1 MGLKGQRLIT
11 SDSPTAYEAQ
21 ESITKFIEK
30 IRSSEPGDSLHLSIL
45 KYASQSPVEVDV
57 SPKQTI
63 DGPMSIGVTLA
74 PNYQGRSLVRATSF
88 PDAVVKAGT
97 ETKDLTSDTARSI
110 LTLLGSLVA
119 GRGTPAGQSVSGP
132 IGVLKTGTDVV
143 STNDIS
149 AVIGFV
155 SAISVNLAV
164 VNSLPLPALDGGQLA
179 FVLSEAV
186 TGKKIDQ
193 RKQEAINAAALLFL
207 LAVSFGTVVGD
218 LNLVGKI
225 GR

>member
-1 MGLKGQRLIT
+1 M
-11 SDSPTAYEAQ
+11 
-21 ESITKFIEK
+21 
-30 IRSSEPGDSLHLSIL
+30 
-45 KYASQSPVEVDV
+45 EVDV

-63 DGPMSIGVTLA
+63 DGPMSIGVSLT
-74 PNYQGRSLVRATSF
+74 PNYQGRSLVRATSI
-88 PDAVVKAGT
+88 PDAVGKAGT
-97 ETKDLTSDTARSI
+97 EVRDLTADTARSI
-110 LTLLGSLVA
+110 LALLGSLIA
-119 GRGTPAGQSVSGP
+119 GRGTPVGQTVSGP

-179 FVLSEAV
+179 FVLSEAI

-218 LNLVGKI
+218 LNLVGRM